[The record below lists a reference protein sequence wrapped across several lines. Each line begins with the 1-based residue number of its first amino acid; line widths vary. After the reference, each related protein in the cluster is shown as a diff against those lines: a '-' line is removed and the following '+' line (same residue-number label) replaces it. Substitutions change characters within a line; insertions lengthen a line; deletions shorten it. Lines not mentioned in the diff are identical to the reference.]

1 MREKKGSKRGG
12 GRRKTLCN
20 ASGGQVVAPDPQGG
34 LYVNPRVLGDA
45 VSTVHQP
52 EQRAQGGH
60 EEFLL
65 SGLASDELSR

>member
-1 MREKKGSKRGG
+1 M
-12 GRRKTLCN
+12 
-20 ASGGQVVAPDPQGG
+20 VPPDPQGG

-45 VSTVHQP
+45 VGTVHQP